1 MLGRNAMEKTPSLI
15 LEPILPALRPNKNST
30 TSRQSLSLSLL
41 MVYSPLLIGIRVF
54 QQHCWLPGHF
64 HTTFFALLLAC
75 HLVVNII
82 TPSCLF
88 RGAGIGSRRY
98 CIMMGLGAIHGQL
111 LVRRLEGSVM
121 M

>member
-1 MLGRNAMEKTPSLI
+1 MEKTPSLI

-54 QQHCWLPGHF
+54 QQHCWLPGHI

-75 HLVVNII
+75 HFVANTI
-82 TPSCLF
+82 TPSCIVEDQ
-88 RGAGIGSRRY
+88 GPGSEGI
-98 CIMMGLGAIHGQL
+98 
-111 LVRRLEGSVM
+111 V
-121 M
+121 